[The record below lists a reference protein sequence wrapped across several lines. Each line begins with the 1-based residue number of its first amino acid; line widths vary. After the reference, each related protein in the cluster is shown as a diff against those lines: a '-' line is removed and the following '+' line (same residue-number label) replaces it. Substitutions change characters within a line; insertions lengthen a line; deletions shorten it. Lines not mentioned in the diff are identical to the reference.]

1 MSKEINI
8 QVETIEVKC
17 EVRPLRHKWK
27 VCENNKEWYGRLPR
41 KKKKQL
47 KKRMGEESFVSWW
60 NGLDVYYHPDVEEEL
75 KELSFKLRNETGA
88 CIMDCKMALVRFDY
102 DHDKALSW
110 LKLGGHL
117 KGKLKR
123 R

>member
-1 MSKEINI
+1 MKKEINI

-17 EVRPLRHKWK
+17 EVSPLRLQHEWK

-75 KELSFKLRNETGA
+75 TKLLIN
-88 CIMDCKMALVRFDY
+88 KP
-102 DHDKALSW
+102 KQ
-110 LKLGGHL
+110 
-117 KGKLKR
+117 
-123 R
+123 

>member
-8 QVETIEVKC
+8 QVETIEVKG
-17 EVRPLRHKWK
+17 EVIPLQHEWK

-41 KKKKQL
+41 KNKKQL

-75 KELSFKLRNETGA
+75 TKLLINKPKQR
-88 CIMDCKMALVRFDY
+88 
-102 DHDKALSW
+102 
-110 LKLGGHL
+110 
-117 KGKLKR
+117 
-123 R
+123 

>member
-27 VCENNKEWYGRLPR
+27 VCENNKEWYGR
-41 KKKKQL
+41 L

>member
-17 EVRPLRHKWK
+17 EVRSLRLQHEWK

-47 KKRMGEESFVSWW
+47 KKRMGEEYFVSWW

-75 KELSFKLRNETGA
+75 TKLLINKPKQR
-88 CIMDCKMALVRFDY
+88 
-102 DHDKALSW
+102 
-110 LKLGGHL
+110 
-117 KGKLKR
+117 
-123 R
+123 